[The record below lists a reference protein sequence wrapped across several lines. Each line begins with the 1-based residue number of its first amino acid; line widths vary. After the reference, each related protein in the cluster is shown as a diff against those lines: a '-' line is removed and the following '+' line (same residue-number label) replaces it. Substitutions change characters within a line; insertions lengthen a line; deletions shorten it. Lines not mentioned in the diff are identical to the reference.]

1 MEKWCNI
8 KLYKQGKEY
17 DFDLSLCNS
26 AIILFDCWENI
37 IPDAHRAI
45 MATLLDKM
53 RVLDIP
59 VIHANH
65 GNPSVIP
72 IKEND
77 IVLPAE
83 NYSIKHFPKYL
94 FYAGYEIDKC
104 LLGRAA
110 GIPYAAYENK
120 VPILIKD
127 LTESVNIPAYYNLS
141 PYLMKQAAINI
152 IEHCYGFTTTVGD
165 VMRSLD
171 HTVIT
176 TAKRTVIEMGKVLL
190 K

>member
-1 MEKWCNI
+1 MDKWCNI
-8 KLYKQGKEY
+8 KLYKCGEQY
-17 DFDLSLCNS
+17 DFDLSLRNT
-26 AIILFDCWENI
+26 AIILVDCWENI
-37 IPDAHRAI
+37 VPDAHKPLL
-45 MATLLDKM
+45 ATLLDKM
-53 RVLDIP
+53 RSVNIP

-72 IKEND
+72 NKDND

-83 NYSIKHFPKYL
+83 NYSIKHLPKYL

-104 LLGRAA
+104 LLGRAV
-110 GIPYAAYENK
+110 GIPFATYENK

-127 LTESVNIPAYYNLS
+127 LTGCINEYDDISADQMNR
-141 PYLMKQAAINI
+141 AAIHI
-152 IEHCYGFTTTVGD
+152 IEHCYGFTTTVD
-165 VMRSLD
+165 AVMKALD